1 MPSLAEMFAS
11 ESMIAFYTITIQ
23 GVVGVGFVLLNLIAL
38 CFVLGLIG
46 VGLFRI
52 WTRITLGVWQ

>member
-11 ESMIAFYTITIQ
+11 ESMIAFYIITIQ

-38 CFVLGLIG
+38 CFVLGL
-46 VGLFRI
+46 VGWGMFKI
-52 WTRITLGVWQ
+52 WSRITLGVW